1 MNELLIEAKKILSES
16 TFHRL
21 DKRTIGNELYIAQK
35 KLVQIYERVKH
46 GDDYDPEFVKN
57 IISNLQSVNKK
68 AKRFKSGDTIPA
80 QYE

>member
-1 MNELLIEAKKILSES
+1 MNELLIEAKKILNES

-21 DKRTIGNELYIAQK
+21 DKRTIRNDLYVAQK
-35 KLVQIYERVKH
+35 ELNRLYEKVKR
-46 GDDYDPEFVKN
+46 GDDYESEAMKK
-57 IISNLQSVNKK
+57 IILWLQNVDKK